1 VTCGWSKQGLQTFNQ
16 LAREIFISHKE
27 DGEDFDK
34 AFKEHIDQEMA
45 STKKTGKRKRNCI
58 ETYNDHNEE
67 EMKRNYEEGNVE
79 EDKGWVAKN
88 LFIV

>member
-1 VTCGWSKQGLQTFNQ
+1 VTCGWSKQGLQTFNE
-16 LAREIFISHKE
+16 LAREMFISRKE

-34 AFKEHIDQEMA
+34 AFKEHIKQEMA

-58 ETYNDHNEE
+58 ETYNDLNEE
-67 EMKRNYEEGNVE
+67 EMKRNYEEGNGE
-79 EDKGWVAKN
+79 ENEGWVAKN